1 MVARDQILSEKAG
14 TSGLFRYEAFAAII
28 LLAMSGIAAAAP
40 LKIELVAAE
49 AVYNQ
54 QNAELLISFKMSAAS
69 GKAFAEL
76 TRNNV
81 GRKLA
86 IRVDG
91 QTVSVPSF
99 GNRLSVARAKS
110 AAISPSSK
118 SATWRRDYH
127 RAPPSLNLRSSTDR
141 PLALSEPVRTAI

>member
-1 MVARDQILSEKAG
+1 
-14 TSGLFRYEAFAAII
+14 
-28 LLAMSGIAAAAP
+28 MSGFAAAAP

-69 GKAFAEL
+69 GKAFADL
-76 TRNNV
+76 IRNNV

-86 IRVDG
+86 ITGTRYR
-91 QTVSVPSF
+91 SPSF
-99 GNRLSVARAKS
+99 ANRLSVARAKS